1 MPSTTDKLAAIPKE
15 QPSGPLYK
23 RVVEAL
29 RRQILDGTYPVGSQL
44 PTEAELCETHGVS
57 RHTVREALR
66 QLREDGLVSSRQG
79 SGSIVTGAASPRAFV
94 HELDSISDL
103 IQYAASMT
111 FRVDSSESL
120 KVDEELA
127 ARLQTQP
134 GTKWLRLEGFRY
146 ATSDGGLVCM
156 TVVYVPAAFSG
167 IARLV
172 GHTGGAVY
180 EMIEA
185 LYGVRIAEV
194 EQTVHARPAP
204 PGVGPPLGVEPSGT
218 VVEVIR
224 IYRLTSGETAEV
236 AVNLYPPKRFSMTMK
251 LRSRAA

>member
-1 MPSTTDKLAAIPKE
+1 MPSTTDKLATAPKE

-29 RRQILDGTYPVGSQL
+29 RREILDGIYPVGSQL

-66 QLREDGLVSSRQG
+66 QLREDGLISSRQG

-111 FRVDSSESL
+111 FRVDSTEML

-146 ATSDGGLVCM
+146 ANSDGGLVCM

-172 GHTGGAVY
+172 GHTGAAVY
-180 EMIEA
+180 ETIEA
-185 LYGVRIAEV
+185 LYGVRVAEV

-204 PGVGPPLGVEPSGT
+204 PGVSAPLGVEPAGT

-224 IYRLTSGETAEV
+224 TYRLTSGQTAEV
-236 AVNLYPPKRFSMTMK
+236 AVNLYPPERFSMTMK